1 MNPCDV
7 RKPTQ
12 ADEAAI
18 LHLIEGQ
25 LDVFEGP
32 YDRPAI
38 DDAKDA
44 CLSIGDLTDG
54 QSLVAVDLSTG
65 LVIGFGRDDRSQ
77 GSYALTHLFV
87 AGYMQGQKV
96 GKRLWNAL
104 IEGKPPGTVVGE
116 VISQRGRRLQTFG
129 LWHVRSKHSGVPIEN
144 AHFQKSELISFFE
157 YANFRTG
164 SGEYAL

>member
-1 MNPCDV
+1 MSECV
-7 RKPTQ
+7 IRKPTL
-12 ADEAAI
+12 ADKEHI

-44 CLSIGDLTDG
+44 CRDIGDLTDG
-54 QSLVAVDLSTG
+54 QSLVAIDPDTG
-65 LVIGFGRDDRSQ
+65 LVIGFGRLTGSQ

-87 AGYMQGQKV
+87 AGYEQGKGV

-104 IEGKPPGTVVGE
+104 IEDKRPGTVV
-116 VISQRGRRLQTFG
+116 VKSSPVAVVVYKRLGF
-129 LWHVRSKHSGVPIEN
+129 SMSGTTIYGNPLKTLS
-144 AHFQKSELISFFE
+144 FQKTS
-157 YANFRTG
+157 
-164 SGEYAL
+164 

>member
-25 LDVFEGP
+25 LNVFEGP

-44 CLSIGDLTDG
+44 CRSIGDLTDG

-65 LVIGFGRDDRSQ
+65 LVIGFGRLTGSQ

-104 IEGKPPGTVVGE
+104 IEGKPPGTVV
-116 VISQRGRRLQTFG
+116 VKSSPSAVDVYKRLGFG
-129 LWHVRSKHSGVPIEN
+129 MSGVSIP
-144 AHFQKSELISFFE
+144 
-157 YANFRTG
+157 G
-164 SGEYAL
+164 SPLKTLTFKKAS